1 MDTVIE
7 LMNEDD
13 IEPVAR
19 LRMAAFFDG
28 ADRTLDE
35 DMAGLHGLLTGG
47 DGLEVSLVAR
57 VDGELAGTVLLVR
70 DELDAAHDVTPW
82 LAGLVVGPAFRGCGV
97 GTALVRAVEAHGCAQ
112 GVKTLHLYTW
122 EARRFYAS
130 LGWRAVERFE
140 EDDGP
145 MMLMSRRLPYNLPAR

>member
-1 MDTVIE
+1 MDDAIE
-7 LMNEDD
+7 LMTEHD

-28 ADRTLDE
+28 SGRTLDE
-35 DMAGLHGLLTGG
+35 DIAGLHGLLTND

-70 DELDAAHDVTPW
+70 DELDAAHEVTPW
-82 LAGLVVGPAFRGCGV
+82 LAGLVVGPAFRGRGI
-97 GTALVRAVEAHGCAQ
+97 GAALVRAVEAHGCAQ
-112 GVKTLHLYTW
+112 GVETLHLYTW

-130 LGWRAVERFE
+130 LGWRSVERFE